1 MNVNGILPVNAIC
14 SHAVKPRIANAAGL
28 VSSGTVVKA
37 DVNIQKEVKK
47 MNKNL
52 LRSIMV
58 LNYDNNKD
66 LAEYLGISTSTLS
79 CKMNETNGAE
89 FNQSE
94 IRKIKTRYELTP
106 DQIDQIFFS

>member
-37 DVNIQKEVKK
+37 GVNIQKEVKE
-47 MNKNL
+47 MNKNM
-52 LRSIMV
+52 LRSVMV
-58 LNYDNNKD
+58 LNGDNNTD

-94 IRKIKTRYELTP
+94 IRKIKTRYKLTP
-106 DQIDQIFFS
+106 EQVDQIFFT